1 MFLRK
6 LTSGLLFIG
15 LVVLLAAC
23 GNDDSE
29 PIAIVN
35 GEEIPTYRFNEQVD
49 RMKSGYEQQGI
60 DFDSEDGAQFL
71 AMIEQQAINTLI
83 QQTVL
88 IQGAEEAGIELDEAS
103 VDDAYAGIRNQFD
116 SEEMFEEALEANGF
130 TEDSLR
136 EMIYVELKIEKFF
149 DASVDDVD
157 VSDADIEEYYADYEE
172 QMEQHD
178 QEAEALEDI
187 WDEIEAQII
196 QERQSEQFNEVVDTL
211 MEQSE
216 IENFLD
222 ENDDE

>member
-196 QERQSEQFNEVVDTL
+196 QERQHEQFNEVVDTL